1 MFSEERFAPVA
12 VLAVAHHGSA
22 RMLLPERVSCA
33 VCRGKGGCDTLLPK
47 LVRAGGSGNGD
58 GGMQPVLG
66 GLRGG
71 RRGGR
76 FVRKPPLG
84 CAAWGTM
91 WSLGLA

>member
-33 VCRGKGGCDTLLPK
+33 VCRGKGG
-47 LVRAGGSGNGD
+47 
-58 GGMQPVLG
+58 MQPVLG

-84 CAAWGTM
+84 CAVWGTM